1 MTHPGQV
8 VEVLMAALEAEYGD
22 ALVTAG
28 GVSWL
33 SVHQVPVRRLATR
46 VVRQLLDLDE
56 VPTPTA
62 FGAAEDLVLA
72 SGGMSLGYVAYEP
85 SEAGLSFLLGHGE
98 HGQLIPDGGTPG
110 VPVRPCLTVATAPVC
125 AVSWSSRHAETL
137 LPVLAT
143 LADQGV
149 RSTVIDM
156 ASEVDQR
163 FPNTPEPGIT
173 VLRLP
178 EEALARHGDVP
189 AQRVV
194 RPESERT
201 VRAGQHEISIG
212 RMARLAVQVLMR
224 SAGCTQPSWAATL
237 YIEQWLDAFLLAS
250 HSQVLLCSNDSSPL
264 GALAV
269 RAAERA
275 GADTVY
281 VQHGAW
287 VEGQTSSH
295 AQRCRHVAV
304 MAARDVRVAQTRT
317 RRADARTYVVGQPRF
332 DVLTQ
337 VDCVGQRTY
346 LQRTLKEQTGSAPTR
361 IVVWAC
367 QPFNEQRLLDQMEVL
382 SEGLRNARGG
392 WGLVVAPHPAQSAE
406 MLSPLL
412 DVMNGVPV
420 ALIGS
425 EVGAR
430 GCLAGTDA
438 LISLSSTCGIEALL
452 LDVPVLELA
461 LPATRT
467 LGLSDYGAA
476 LRCESSLDITT
487 LLTHIDE
494 SPQAVRVPTA
504 ARESICH
511 WDGRSADAVAD
522 IVTQALSDSATPD
535 HSAQGADRR

>member
-28 GVSWL
+28 GVGWL

-56 VPTPTA
+56 VPTTA
-62 FGAAEDLVLA
+62 FGATEALVLA
-72 SGGMSLGYVAYEP
+72 SGGTSLGYVAYEA
-85 SEAGLSFLLGHGE
+85 SEAGLSLLLGHGE
-98 HGQLIPDGGTPG
+98 PGQLTPDGGGTG
-110 VPVRPCLTVATAPVC
+110 VPVPPCLTVATAPVC

-137 LPVLAT
+137 LPVLAA
-143 LADQGV
+143 LAGQGV
-149 RSTVIDM
+149 RSTVVDM

-163 FPNTPEPGIT
+163 FPDTPEPAIA

-178 EEALARHGDVP
+178 EEALDRHGDVP
-189 AQRVV
+189 ARSAV
-194 RPESERT
+194 RPEPERT
-201 VRAGQHEISIG
+201 VRAGQHEISIS
-212 RMARLAVQVLMR
+212 RLAWLAVQVLVR

-237 YIEQWLDAFLLAS
+237 YIEQWLDAVLLAS

-264 GALAV
+264 GVLAV

-275 GADTVY
+275 AADTVY

-295 AQRCRHVAV
+295 AQRCHHVAV
-304 MAARDVRVAQTRT
+304 MGARDVRAAQMRT

-337 VDCVGQRTY
+337 VDRVGQRTY
-346 LQRTLKEQTGSAPTR
+346 LQGMLKEQTGSAPTR
-361 IVVWAC
+361 IAVWAC
-367 QPFNEQRLLDQMEVL
+367 QPFNEQRLLGQIEVL
-382 SEGLRNARGG
+382 ADGLRNARGG
-392 WGLVVAPHPAQSAE
+392 WGLVVAPHPAQNAE

-412 DVMNGVPV
+412 DVMNGIPV
-420 ALIGS
+420 GLIDS

-430 GCLAGTDA
+430 GCLAGADA

-452 LDVPVLELA
+452 LEVPVLELA

-476 LRCESSLDITT
+476 TRCESSLDITT
-487 LLTHIDE
+487 LLTRIDV
-494 SPQAVRVPTA
+494 SPQTVRVPTA
-504 ARESICH
+504 AREWICH
-511 WDGRSADAVAD
+511 WDGRSAHAIAD
-522 IVTQALSDSATPD
+522 IVTQALSDSTTPH
-535 HSAQGADRR
+535 HSAQGTDRR